1 MPPRGPA
8 KRAAPPVGGS
18 GGNIEVLPDSILEHI
33 LGFLPSPEAVQT
45 SVLARRWRHLWKSA
59 TGLSVG
65 CGYTSFP
72 FSVEELRS
80 LMNHLLILRQGSA
93 LEKCELTF
101 GAFTGQ
107 DDVSHVNLW
116 FRQVVMCKA
125 QVLRLCTISDY
136 SDVDPWL
143 ELDNLPL
150 VSQHLT
156 RLELDGVRMHSSLLN
171 FSSCPAL
178 EYLEIT
184 CSDLSSVNIIVSES
198 LKHLNII
205 DSVCSS
211 DSRIRIYAPKIV
223 SLRLEYLRKRTPM
236 LEKMPE
242 LVQAFFR
249 IDDECSD
256 RCNGPNYESCDCE
269 SCDSSDNMADGSGSC
284 VLLSGVSEAQNLTL
298 ISHSELF
305 IFRRDL
311 RWCPMSQKLKILL
324 LNGYWCVPDDFW
336 ALACILEH
344 SPVLEKLILRLFL
357 QGPEP
362 KVQIKLRVD
371 PTKISGAISKHLKK
385 VELKCDVVD
394 VRVLKV
400 LKFLSTFNI
409 FNRT

>member
-116 FRQVVMCKA
+116 FRQ
-125 QVLRLCTISDY
+125 
-136 SDVDPWL
+136 
-143 ELDNLPL
+143 
-150 VSQHLT
+150 T
-156 RLELDGVRMHSSLLN
+156 RHELDGVRMHSSLLN

-298 ISHSELF
+298 ISHSELVYLHSHIITVMYYKSF
-305 IFRRDL
+305 SAALYISSLEFR
-311 RWCPMSQKLKILL
+311 II
-324 LNGYWCVPDDFW
+324 YIIV
-336 ALACILEH
+336 A
-344 SPVLEKLILRLFL
+344 
-357 QGPEP
+357 
-362 KVQIKLRVD
+362 
-371 PTKISGAISKHLKK
+371 T
-385 VELKCDVVD
+385 
-394 VRVLKV
+394 
-400 LKFLSTFNI
+400 
-409 FNRT
+409 